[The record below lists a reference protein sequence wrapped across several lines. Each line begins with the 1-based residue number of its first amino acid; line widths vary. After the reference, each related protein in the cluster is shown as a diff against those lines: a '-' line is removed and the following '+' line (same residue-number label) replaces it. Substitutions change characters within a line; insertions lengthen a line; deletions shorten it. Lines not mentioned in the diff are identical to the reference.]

1 MYVCRMS
8 YVRVLPTTLQDCGRH
23 VIHIEYR
30 TGTTELWLP
39 TLCVCTILSCILHLF
54 MVKPYCRQDVY
65 VGALR
70 GSRISRLVI
79 LTTTVHRT
87 SSTALYHH
95 SARSQVLYK
104 VFYSVLLV
112 TTGQRIHVEDTE

>member
-1 MYVCRMS
+1 
-8 YVRVLPTTLQDCGRH
+8 
-23 VIHIEYR
+23 
-30 TGTTELWLP
+30 
-39 TLCVCTILSCILHLF
+39 
-54 MVKPYCRQDVY
+54 MVKPYRRQGVY

-70 GSRISRLVI
+70 GSRISRLVM

-95 SARSQVLYK
+95 SVRSQVFYK